1 MRHID
6 PTASHTCGPVK
17 HPCRDFQK
25 PVRPAAGKIAPKHR
39 IAGLVDRLMD
49 MNKSTKPGMPSI
61 KNLAA
66 LSNVGVLTFSCT
78 TQDGRTAHWDID
90 HRHQKPSCR
99 GTKSSRCTNNQTGA
113 VMCGRLR
120 LRKD

>member
-6 PTASHTCGPVK
+6 PTAGHTCGPVK

-25 PVRPAAGKIAPKHR
+25 PVRPAAGKTAPKHR

-78 TQDGRTAHWDID
+78 TTGVLTQPSAASHRRWFIGRDMISTNPI
-90 HRHQKPSCR
+90 
-99 GTKSSRCTNNQTGA
+99 SRC
-113 VMCGRLR
+113 
-120 LRKD
+120 KE